1 MTMEKS
7 APTAGAGSPTILT
20 GLPPTRRV
28 GVGRVLRQS
37 GTGIGL
43 ILLIA
48 IFGILRPTVFLTV
61 GNFVNILEQI
71 SILAIIAAVQTVV
84 MVVGDFDL
92 SVGSTAS
99 LGGALTAVLLMADWS
114 IPAAIAVALIVGA
127 LIGAVNGLLV
137 SYLKVSAFIATLAT
151 MTSVTGLAFI
161 VTNGANIFGFTTDFS
176 PLGQG
181 RLLGVP
187 VPVYIAVTVS
197 LLIWALLRFTTIG
210 RRWRAVGGN
219 AEVARLSGIRVD
231 WVRFIAFVIAGLG
244 SALAGIILVSRLA
257 SATAQAGDSQMLL
270 AIAAV
275 FLGMTMS
282 SYGGANIG
290 GTLVGVA
297 ILGVLTNGLNI
308 VGVNTYVQQ
317 LLTGL
322 IIVAAV
328 GLSRLGYRGRG

>member
-1 MTMEKS
+1 MAMERPAEAS
-7 APTAGAGSPTILT
+7 GAGSPPVLT
-20 GLPPTRRV
+20 ESVPNRGL
-28 GVGRVLRQS
+28 GMGRVLRLS

-43 ILLIA
+43 ILLIG
-48 IFGILRPTVFLTV
+48 IFGALRPTVFLTV

-84 MVVGDFDL
+84 MVVGDLDM

-99 LGGALTAVLLMADWS
+99 LGGALTAVLLMAGWS
-114 IPAAIAVALIVGA
+114 IPAAMLVALFVGA
-127 LIGAVNGLLV
+127 LIGALNGLLV
-137 SYLKVSAFIATLAT
+137 SYVKLSAFIATLAS
-151 MTSVTGLAFI
+151 MTAVTGLAFI
-161 VTNGANIFGFTTDFS
+161 VTNGANIFGFTPDFK

-181 RLLGVP
+181 RFLSVP
-187 VPVYIAVTVS
+187 VPVYIAVAVS

-231 WVRFIAFVIAGLG
+231 RVRFIAFVIAGLG
-244 SALAGIILVSRLA
+244 ASLAGIILVSRLA
-257 SATAQAGDSQMLL
+257 SATAQAGDSQMMLS
-270 AIAAV
+270 IAAV

-317 LLTGL
+317 VLTGG
-322 IIVAAV
+322 IIIAAV
-328 GLSRLGYRGRG
+328 ALSRLGSRRR

>member
-1 MTMEKS
+1 MTMDQRAKTTS
-7 APTAGAGSPTILT
+7 AGPAAIVVAPPRAHQLDIGRILR
-20 GLPPTRRV
+20 L
-28 GVGRVLRQS
+28 S

-48 IFGILRPTVFLTV
+48 IFGTLRPSVFLTV

-84 MVVGDFDL
+84 MVVGDLDM

-99 LGGALTAVLLMADWS
+99 LGGALTAVLLMSGWS
-114 IPAAIAVALIVGA
+114 IPSAVLLALCVGA
-127 LIGAVNGLLV
+127 GIGAMNGALV
-137 SYLKVSAFIATLAT
+137 AYVKLSAFIATLAS

-161 VTNGANIFGFTTDFS
+161 VTNGANIFGFTKDFL

-181 RLLGVP
+181 RFLGVP
-187 VPVYIAVTVS
+187 IPVYIASAVS

-231 WVRFIAFVIAGLG
+231 RVRFIAFVIAGLG
-244 SALAGIILVSRLA
+244 ASLAGIMLVSRLA
-257 SATAQAGDSQMLL
+257 SATAQAGDSQMMLS
-270 AIAAV
+270 IAAV

-282 SYGGANIG
+282 SHGGANIG
-290 GTLVGVA
+290 GTIVGVA

-317 LLTGL
+317 LLTGA

-328 GLSRLGYRGRG
+328 ALSRLGKNRR

>member
-1 MTMEKS
+1 MAMER
-7 APTAGAGSPTILT
+7 PTEARGAGSPPVLT
-20 GLPPTRRV
+20 ESVPNRRL
-28 GVGRVLRQS
+28 GMGRVLRLS

-43 ILLIA
+43 ILLIG
-48 IFGILRPTVFLTV
+48 IFGALRPTVFLTV

-84 MVVGDFDL
+84 MVVGDLDM

-99 LGGALTAVLLMADWS
+99 LGGALTAVLLMAGWS
-114 IPAAIAVALIVGA
+114 IPAAMLVALFVGA
-127 LIGAVNGLLV
+127 LIGALNGLLV
-137 SYLKVSAFIATLAT
+137 SYVKLSAFIATLAS
-151 MTSVTGLAFI
+151 MTAVTGLAFI
-161 VTNGANIFGFTTDFS
+161 VTNGANIFGFTPDFK

-181 RLLGVP
+181 RFLSVP
-187 VPVYIAVTVS
+187 VPVYIAVAVS

-231 WVRFIAFVIAGLG
+231 RVRFIAFVIAGLG
-244 SALAGIILVSRLA
+244 ASLAGIILVSRLA
-257 SATAQAGDSQMLL
+257 SATAQAGDSQMMLS
-270 AIAAV
+270 IAAV

-317 LLTGL
+317 VLTGG
-322 IIVAAV
+322 IIIAAV
-328 GLSRLGYRGRG
+328 ALSRLGSRRR

>member
-1 MTMEKS
+1 MTTNGPSSTTRVGS
-7 APTAGAGSPTILT
+7 AEVLAAA
-20 GLPPTRRV
+20 LPDRKI
-28 GVGRVLRQS
+28 GVGRILRLS

-48 IFGILRPTVFLTV
+48 IFGALRPTVFLTV

-99 LGGALTAVLLMADWS
+99 LGGALTAVLLMAGWS
-114 IPAAIAVALIVGA
+114 IPLAVAVALIVGA
-127 LIGAVNGLLV
+127 LVGAVNGVLV
-137 SYLKVSAFIATLAT
+137 SYLKLSAFIATLAT

-161 VTNGANIFGFTTDFS
+161 VTDGANIFGFTKDFL

-181 RLLGVP
+181 RFLGVP
-187 VPVYIAVTVS
+187 VPVYVAAAVS

-231 WVRFIAFVIAGLG
+231 WVRFVAFVIAGLG

-257 SATAQAGDSQMLL
+257 SATAQAGDSQMML
-270 AIAAV
+270 AVAAV

-317 LLTGL
+317 LLTGF

-328 GLSRLGYRGRG
+328 GLSRLGQDRR

>member
-1 MTMEKS
+1 MTTNGPSNTARAES
-7 APTAGAGSPTILT
+7 AGVIAGTLPTHKI
-20 GLPPTRRV
+20 
-28 GVGRVLRQS
+28 GVGRILRLS

-48 IFGILRPTVFLTV
+48 IFGALRPTVFLTV

-99 LGGALTAVLLMADWS
+99 LGGALTAVLLMAGWS
-114 IPAAIAVALIVGA
+114 IPSAVALALVVGA
-127 LIGAVNGLLV
+127 LVGAVNGALV
-137 SYLKVSAFIATLAT
+137 SYLKLSAFIATLAT

-161 VTNGANIFGFTTDFS
+161 VTNGANIFGFTKDFL

-181 RLLGVP
+181 RFLGVP
-187 VPVYIAVTVS
+187 VPVYVAVAVS

-257 SATAQAGDSQMLL
+257 SATAQAGDSQMML
-270 AIAAV
+270 AVAAV

-308 VGVNTYVQQ
+308 IGVNTYVQQ
-317 LLTGL
+317 LLTGF

-328 GLSRLGYRGRG
+328 GLSRLGQGRR

>member
-1 MTMEKS
+1 MTR
-7 APTAGAGSPTILT
+7 ILR
-20 GLPPTRRV
+20 L
-28 GVGRVLRQS
+28 S

-43 ILLIA
+43 VLLIA
-48 IFGILRPTVFLTV
+48 IFGVLRPTVFLTV

-71 SILAIIAAVQTVV
+71 SILAIVAAVQTVV

-99 LGGALTAVLLMADWS
+99 LGGSLVAVLLMAGWS
-114 IPAAIAVALIVGA
+114 IPMAMLVALVVGA
-127 LIGAVNGLLV
+127 LIGAVNGVLV
-137 SYLKVSAFIATLAT
+137 SYVKLSAFIATLAT
-151 MTSVTGLAFI
+151 MTSVTGLAFL
-161 VTNGANIFGFTTDFS
+161 VTNGANIFGFTSDFK

-187 VPVYIAVTVS
+187 VPVYIAAFVALT
-197 LLIWALLRFTTIG
+197 IWALLRFTTIG

-231 WVRFIAFVIAGLG
+231 WVRFVAFVIAGVG
-244 SALAGIILVSRLA
+244 SSLAGIILVSRLA
-257 SATAQAGDSQMLL
+257 SATAQAGDSQMML
-270 AIAAV
+270 AVAAV

-282 SYGGANIG
+282 SYGGANVG

-317 LLTGL
+317 VLTGC
-322 IIVAAV
+322 IIIAAV
-328 GLSRLGYRGRG
+328 ALSRFGSGRR

>member
-1 MTMEKS
+1 MTTNGPSNTTKVGS
-7 APTAGAGSPTILT
+7 AAVIAGT
-20 GLPPTRRV
+20 LPAHKI
-28 GVGRVLRQS
+28 GIGRMLRLS

-43 ILLIA
+43 VLLIA
-48 IFGILRPTVFLTV
+48 IFGALRPTVFLTV

-99 LGGALTAVLLMADWS
+99 LGGALTAVLLMAGWS
-114 IPAAIAVALIVGA
+114 IPSAVAMALIAGA
-127 LIGAVNGLLV
+127 LIGAVNGALV
-137 SYLKVSAFIATLAT
+137 SYLKLSAFIATLAT

-161 VTNGANIFGFTTDFS
+161 ITNGANIFGFTKDFL

-181 RLLGVP
+181 RILGVP
-187 VPVYIAVTVS
+187 VPVYVAVVVS

-257 SATAQAGDSQMLL
+257 SATAQAGDSQMML
-270 AIAAV
+270 AVAAV

-317 LLTGL
+317 LLTGF

-328 GLSRLGYRGRG
+328 GLSRLGQNRR